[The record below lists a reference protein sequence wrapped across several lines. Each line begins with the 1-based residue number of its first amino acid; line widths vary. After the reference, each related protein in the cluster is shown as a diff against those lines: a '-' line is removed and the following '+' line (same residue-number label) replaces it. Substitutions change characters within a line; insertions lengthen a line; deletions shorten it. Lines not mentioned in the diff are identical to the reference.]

1 MLHSRHVVQKLT
13 HSIHLIKSTLA
24 FIQNSSH
31 CFFFFFFPLSFGC
44 CVCRFFLFP
53 TLSGKEMQEKRDER
67 GLLRGELVFIF
78 WLFPHCSPDIM
89 EMLCLPHG
97 KVTSPHGI
105 SPYVPFLPPLI
116 RQNDLFLSSHGL
128 CKQRHTLIRELLA
141 LPLPLT
147 ALNTCLVGL
156 CPPCPPAQHC
166 PFPGTSPDGRISL
179 HCMYYSQAG
188 LHFPV
193 RVLQGTGAKGTM
205 STQRTWLA
213 KEGTSKSNLLQLG
226 CAGHLKV

>member
-1 MLHSRHVVQKLT
+1 
-13 HSIHLIKSTLA
+13 
-24 FIQNSSH
+24 
-31 CFFFFFFPLSFGC
+31 
-44 CVCRFFLFP
+44 
-53 TLSGKEMQEKRDER
+53 MQEKRDER

-78 WLFPHCSPDIM
+78 WLFPHCSPDIT

-156 CPPCPPAQHC
+156 CVLPVLLPSTVP
-166 PFPGTSPDGRISL
+166 
-179 HCMYYSQAG
+179 SQGHLLMAG
-188 LHFPV
+188 SACTVCTILKLDCTF
-193 RVLQGTGAKGTM
+193 
-205 STQRTWLA
+205 
-213 KEGTSKSNLLQLG
+213 QLG
-226 CAGHLKV
+226 SCKVLEQKAL